1 MSELVHEFPVVSVA
15 TGDMRLPL
23 QYLGPGNYQGRSI
36 DLDVLREWME
46 GEMQVPY
53 AANITLS
60 VSGAIPVPAGRW
72 ALWVALT
79 SATAQTGINIGETP
93 SGNELA
99 LLDLS
104 GIARVSLG
112 VYGGTLG
119 ATVYISGLSASTTIS
134 VLIV

>member
-23 QYLGPGNYQGRSI
+23 QYLGPGNYQGRAI
-36 DLDVLREWME
+36 GLDVLREWME
-46 GEMQVPY
+46 SQMQVPY
-53 AANITLS
+53 ATPITLS
-60 VSGAIPVPAGRW
+60 VSGSVAVPPGRW

-79 SATAQTGINIGETP
+79 SATAQTGISIGETP
-93 SGNELA
+93 GGNELA
-99 LLDLS
+99 LLDLN
-104 GIARVSLG
+104 GVARASLG

-119 ATVYISGLSASTTIS
+119 AIIYISGLSASTTIS